1 MQRNYLIIQT
11 NGNTKTGYGHFYR
24 CLAIAERIK
33 DKVNCIFLTDD
44 YNELLHITITNKF
57 DYVEII
63 KRNTSNRYDQLTE
76 LHKKARSILIDDY
89 SISQPEITYL
99 KKIGFRTIYIDD
111 LLYDFHDIDCLINH
125 NQKHSLLD
133 YNGNA
138 KNYFIGFDY
147 LLLRKQ
153 FLAEIPRSFQQK
165 KDIEIFIAAG
175 GTDYYSVS
183 QSIIEKALLNQN
195 IKTINVLTK
204 SPIESFVENP
214 RVIFHSNLNSKNL
227 ISLIKKCSVAIT
239 TASTLALECSC
250 IGINLI
256 LFTIADNQK
265 ELNTFLVENELAIS
279 IGDWKTS
286 KENLTHYIE
295 RSILCDNQ
303 IALNQKKY
311 FNRFDFNK
319 LESIFS

>member
-44 YNELLHITITNKF
+44 YNELLHITTTNKF

-125 NQKHSLLD
+125 NQKHSELN
-133 YNGNA
+133 YTGNA
-138 KNYFIGFDY
+138 KKYFIGFDY

-153 FLAEIPRSFQQK
+153 FLEEVPKEFQQK

-183 QSIIEKALLNQN
+183 QSIIEQAILNKD
-195 IKTINVLTK
+195 IHKINVLIK
-204 SPIESFVENP
+204 APIESFEENP
-214 RVIFHSNLNSKNL
+214 RVVFHSNLNTVNL
-227 ISLIKKCSVAIT
+227 ISLIKKCSIAIT

-250 IGINLI
+250 VGVNLI

-279 IGDWKTS
+279 IGDWASS
-286 KENLTHYIE
+286 KENLTRYIE
-295 RSILCDNQ
+295 ASISSNNQ
-303 IALNQKKY
+303 TALNQKKY

-319 LESIFS
+319 LESVFS